1 MIPWEQTD
9 TDFGL
14 VEGEQ
19 KMDYTEI
26 FEGINPTIRKT
37 AYYLYGLIGLTIG
50 AIQVGYS
57 AAELGQ
63 PTWLT
68 VALAVFGFIGA
79 AFGITAGQNTPKKTR
94 TSLEFAGIDEI
105 AEVDEGDES
114 VFEDQNSEQELLE
127 IPEHEATIT
136 RPPSDLGVD
145 EDDIE
150 TSGAHAAEVD

>member
-79 AFGITAGQNTPKKTR
+79 AFGITAGQNTPKKIRNTL
-94 TSLEFAGIDEI
+94 SEEP
-105 AEVDEGDES
+105 
-114 VFEDQNSEQELLE
+114 EDNDFGPEDLD
-127 IPEHEATIT
+127 IPEHESTMVKPDST
-136 RPPSDLGVD
+136 LGVD
-145 EDDIE
+145 ADDIE
-150 TSGAHAAEVD
+150 SPGRHAAE